1 MAKSNVEKALDQF
14 GKYIIQQSKS
24 NLTREKHKDT
34 SVLYNSLGYDL
45 KVSKRQSIELTIN
58 MEDYGDFVD
67 KGVKGTGGTKA
78 DGSSWK
84 LKKVTNSKY
93 KFNSSKS
100 SIPVDSIMPWIK
112 RKRLQ
117 WRKPNG
123 TFTSFKQT
131 AWAYAKSIHATGLK
145 TTNFLTTPFERAFK
159 RLPDEIV
166 EAYALDMDKFFETT
180 SKNARI

>member
-1 MAKSNVEKALDQF
+1 MAKTNVEKVLNQF

-58 MEDYGDFVD
+58 MEEYGAYLD
-67 KGVKGTGGTKA
+67 KGVKGKVSTTKA
-78 DGSSWK
+78 PKSPYRFGTGTG
-84 LKKVTNSKY
+84 KKGGLTKSILGWVT
-93 KFNSSKS
+93 
-100 SIPVDSIMPWIK
+100 
-112 RKRLQ
+112 RKRFQ
-117 WRKPNG
+117 FRKPDG
-123 TFTSFKQT
+123 TFASFKQT
-131 AWAYAKSIHATGLK
+131 AFTIARSIYLTGLK

-180 SKNARI
+180 RKNARI